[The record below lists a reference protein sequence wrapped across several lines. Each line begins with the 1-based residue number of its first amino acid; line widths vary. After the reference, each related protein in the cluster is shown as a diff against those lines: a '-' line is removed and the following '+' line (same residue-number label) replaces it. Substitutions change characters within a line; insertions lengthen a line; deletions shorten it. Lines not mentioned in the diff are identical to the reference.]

1 MQTENAFKLGSIILL
16 VGFSVAGANF
26 SGSAFAVDSIRSES
40 QRVQVTSSNNAE
52 QQFKTD
58 DLLIRREVEE
68 VQEINKM
75 NISEFA
81 PYKLK

>member
-1 MQTENAFKLGSIILL
+1 MQTENAFKLGSVILL
-16 VGFSVAGANF
+16 VGFSVAGANL
-26 SGSAFAVDSIRSES
+26 SGSAFAKDLIRSES
-40 QRVQVTSSNNAE
+40 KRVQVLNVSNQE
-52 QQFKTD
+52 QQNKTD
-58 DLLIRREVEE
+58 DSLIRREVEE